1 MITADDSGLG
11 SAIIHEPLL
20 VLSDFNIDVL
30 IGLFNNDSRAPQV
43 RAQTAGFG
51 NVVGALLDETSA
63 VWKGKPSALVWM
75 RPEGVSDTFAKALLM
90 EAVDVAEAL
99 QDVDRLC
106 DAILSA
112 SRRAKAL
119 FVASWQI
126 SGGARG
132 YGMIDLQP
140 GLGVRFL
147 LAAMNDRLVQ
157 RLSGQAGIY
166 VLDSARWFQCREPF
180 STKLWYLAKIP
191 YSNDVFKSAL
201 GDVKSAFRGLQGQ
214 ARKVVICDLD
224 DTLWGGIVGDTG
236 WENLRIGGHDAIGEA
251 LADFQR
257 ELKALSRR
265 GVILAIVSKNTE
277 SIALEAI
284 DLHPEMILRR
294 KDFAGWRINWKD
306 KAQNIVDLMQEL
318 NLGLQSAVFLDDNP
332 VERAR
337 VAESLPELL
346 VPELPKDQMLY
357 IDALRRLDCF
367 DTPIL
372 SKEDRQRTAM
382 YSVARERNEAIKQ
395 QGNVSSLDDWLQT
408 LDLTVHAE
416 LINESN
422 CQRVSQLLNKT
433 NQMNL
438 KTRRMT
444 EGELISWAK
453 PENHQ
458 VWAFRVSDKFGD
470 SGLAGI
476 ASLEIDGELAYIEDF
491 ILSCRVMG
499 KRVENTMLHHMVNCA
514 ASLGA
519 TRVIAQYL
527 PTSKN
532 MPCLEFFERS
542 GFESS
547 EGSSFAWDA
556 SIPYGLPPGIK
567 FFDYPPQAKIL
578 GPEEN
583 LP

>member
-11 SAIIHEPLL
+11 RRTTHEPLL
-20 VLSDFNIDVL
+20 LVSDFNTNVL
-30 IGLFNNDSRAPQV
+30 MGLFNNDSRAPQV
-43 RAQTAGFG
+43 RAETAGFG
-51 NVVGALLDETSA
+51 NVIGTLLDETSS
-63 VWKGKPSALVWM
+63 VWKEKPFALVWM
-75 RPEGVSDTFAKALLM
+75 RPEGVSDTFVKALQM
-90 EAVDVAEAL
+90 ESVDVAEAL

-106 DAILSA
+106 DALLSA
-112 SRRAKAL
+112 GRRAKAL
-119 FVASWQI
+119 FVANWQI

-132 YGMIDLQP
+132 YGMIDMQP

-180 STKLWYLAKIP
+180 TPKLWYLAKIP
-191 YSNDVFKSAL
+191 YSNDVFKAAL
-201 GDVKSAFRGLQGQ
+201 GDVKSAIRGLQGQ

-224 DTLWGGIVGDTG
+224 DTLWGGIVGDMG

-257 ELKALSRR
+257 ELKALTRR

-284 DLHPEMILRR
+284 ELHPEMILRR

-357 IDALRRLDCF
+357 VDALRRLDCF

-372 SKEDRQRTAM
+372 STEDRQRTAM
-382 YSVARERNEAIKQ
+382 YSVARERNEVMQ
-395 QGNVSSLDDWLQT
+395 QQNVGSLDDWLQT
-408 LDLTVHAE
+408 LDVTVHAE
-416 LINESN
+416 LISESN
-422 CQRVSQLLNKT
+422 CQRVSQLLN
-433 NQMNL
+433 
-438 KTRRMT
+438 
-444 EGELISWAK
+444 
-453 PENHQ
+453 
-458 VWAFRVSDKFGD
+458 
-470 SGLAGI
+470 
-476 ASLEIDGELAYIEDF
+476 
-491 ILSCRVMG
+491 
-499 KRVENTMLHHMVNCA
+499 
-514 ASLGA
+514 
-519 TRVIAQYL
+519 
-527 PTSKN
+527 
-532 MPCLEFFERS
+532 
-542 GFESS
+542 
-547 EGSSFAWDA
+547 
-556 SIPYGLPPGIK
+556 
-567 FFDYPPQAKIL
+567 
-578 GPEEN
+578 
-583 LP
+583 